1 MSTSEFTFVV
11 DDVRNHDAVTALLRG
26 VHDVTVER
34 GRGRTLLRFDREAA
48 SFADAL
54 VSALRDVE
62 RAGLVVGSVRHD
74 DLVTLREIAAR
85 TGRTYESARLLAS
98 GERGRGGFPGPM
110 SSQGW
115 ALYSWALVRPWF
127 ARQVRA
133 STPDPEPRAVDRDR
147 LIAAADHLVRARAL
161 MRGHDWAGR
170 LADLV
175 CA

>member
-11 DDVRNHDAVTALLRG
+11 DHVLSESEMTALLSG
-26 VHDVTVER
+26 VHFVTVER
-34 GRGRTLLRFDREAA
+34 ERGRTLLAFDREAVPLA
-48 SFADAL
+48 EAL
-54 VSALRDVE
+54 VAALRDVE
-62 RAGLVVGSVRHD
+62 RAGLVVGSVRNH

-98 GERGRGGFPGPM
+98 GERGGGGFPGPM

-115 ALYSWALVRPWF
+115 ALYSWAQVRPWF
-127 ARQVRA
+127 ARQTRG
-133 STPDPEPRAVDRDR
+133 STLEPEPRAVERDR

-161 MRGHDWAGR
+161 MRGHDWADR
-170 LADLV
+170 LAGLL